1 MPLWY
6 VQFLGT
12 QVYYVWGI
20 GQFEDNSYS
29 ISSGTK
35 QVRNYPILKNILPM
49 AVSWFKFHNTADP
62 TIQQSGTVNKGSRFC
77 RCLLRLDVLFLA
89 QQKLFSLLEI
99 RFKFSILQP
108 ATSFDFNYIEGYCHL
123 KKVSSSNPSRF
134 CI

>member
-35 QVRNYPILKNILPM
+35 
-49 AVSWFKFHNTADP
+49 
-62 TIQQSGTVNKGSRFC
+62 
-77 RCLLRLDVLFLA
+77 
-89 QQKLFSLLEI
+89 
-99 RFKFSILQP
+99 
-108 ATSFDFNYIEGYCHL
+108 
-123 KKVSSSNPSRF
+123 
-134 CI
+134 